1 MQITPDY
8 EVDSETPFKS
18 KKFVFKIYPEF
29 VEYIDQMDVSQRN
42 EFINQAIEQHL
53 AAYSRWQK
61 YDTLI
66 SKLRQIA
73 VYSLIIAICIPIL
86 IFSFKLLVN
95 ESKNTDRKMQY
106 NFEKVIESYQT
117 R

>member
-1 MQITPDY
+1 MTPDY

-18 KKFVFKIYPEF
+18 KKFVFKIYPEY
-29 VEYIDQMDVSQRN
+29 VNYIDQMDVSQRN

-66 SKLRQIA
+66 AKLRQIA

-95 ESKNTDRKMQY
+95 ESKNTDR
-106 NFEKVIESYQT
+106 
-117 R
+117 

>member
-29 VEYIDQMDVSQRN
+29 VEYIDQMDISQRN

-53 AAYSRWQK
+53 AAYTKWQK
-61 YDTLI
+61 YDILI
-66 SKLRQIA
+66 SKLKQIA
-73 VYSLIIAICIPIL
+73 IYAIIIAICIPIL
-86 IFSFKLLVN
+86 ILSFNLIFN

-106 NFEKVIESYQT
+106 NFEKVIKSYQT